1 MDITCPQCKTE
12 YEFEDSKV
20 TEAGVTVKCTSC
32 DFMFKVRR
40 KAVLETEPVLPPPLP
55 PSGPSS
61 EQVPAGNRVWMIR
74 TASGQVYNFK
84 ELTTLQQWIVE
95 CKVSRDD
102 HISRSG
108 ETWKRLGDIVELASF
123 FQVVDAAMSAGAM
136 APRASA
142 APAPARPPSQPV
154 PLQAERTLDPDSIG
168 ALSMD
173 EEPAFAAA
181 QTDPRFQAVG
191 PSAAWEEGG
200 SRLSGRHATV
210 DLVDE
215 LPRRRSGKTLG
226 IAIAAVAIGALAV
239 VGVLNR
245 DRIAGLFSGGGEG
258 NDEAYQNGRKL
269 FLMDDAESL
278 KQAEAE
284 LARAPQTHALAIAAR
299 AEVYTSWAQHLR
311 EKAEILDRRAK
322 LGESGKGGASSPD
335 PQGMRLTATNLREEA
350 NQKLTQAELYSRKA
364 LDLAPEKGE
373 VKRAM
378 ADYLRLHGASN
389 QEVLPYLTDARKK
402 LPDDP
407 EAIYVEG
414 AFYLSQGNAARAEQM
429 LRDALTKTKARYGQT
444 LLRAAQQLALIHLRA
459 GKLPDAK
466 AQVDAILQANGKHGW
481 ARDLLE
487 LCDLEERAAVAG
499 PAPGKPDAGI
509 KVALKP
515 DSKVHHAGTPGPG
528 PGPGSSGGEPPA
540 GASYETLV
548 KQGNSLSER
557 GRTMQALK
565 LFERAIKLNPTGVEA
580 MTGLGFC
587 HLDQAR
593 FAAAISLFKKVLTI
607 QPTSGEALIGMAEA
621 NRVQG
626 NLSKALDYYRAYLQ
640 ALPGG
645 AKANLAKRN
654 IADLERKVGAPPT
667 PTPAPAPTPAP
678 DPTPAPTPPPEPAP
692 APAPKAEEK
701 TTP

>member
-20 TEAGVTVKCTSC
+20 TEAGVTVKCTTCS
-32 DFMFKVRR
+32 FMFKVRR
-40 KAVLETEPVLPPPLP
+40 KAVVETELVPQPAPPPP
-55 PSGPSS
+55 PSS
-61 EQVPAGNRVWMIR
+61 EHIPSGGSKVWMIR

-123 FQVVDAAMSAGAM
+123 FQVVDAALASGAM
-136 APRASA
+136 SPARGAPGAG
-142 APAPARPPSQPV
+142 PPPRPPSQPS
-154 PLQAERTLDPDSIG
+154 PPHPASRTLEPDSVG
-168 ALSMD
+168 ALSAED
-173 EEPAFAAA
+173 EPAFAAA

-200 SRLSGRHATV
+200 GRVSGRHATV

-215 LPRRRSGKTLG
+215 LPRRRSGK
-226 IAIAAVAIGALAV
+226 AVAFALAGVAVVALGV
-239 VGVLNR
+239 VGVLLR
-245 DRIAGLFSGGGEG
+245 DRIAGLFSGGSETS
-258 NDEAYQNGRKL
+258 DEAFQNGRKL
-269 FLMDDAESL
+269 FLMDDADSL

-284 LARAPQTHALAIAAR
+284 LARAPQGHALALAAR
-299 AEVYTSWAQHLR
+299 AEVYTTWAQHLR

-322 LGESGKGGASSPD
+322 LAEGKGGQD
-335 PQGMRLTATNLREEA
+335 PQSMRLTATTLREEA
-350 NQKLTQAELYSRKA
+350 NQKLTQADLYAKKA

-414 AFYLSQGNAARAEQM
+414 AFWQSQNNPARAEQM

-444 LLRAAQQLALIHLRA
+444 LLRAAQQLALMELRA
-459 GKLPDAK
+459 GRFADAR
-466 AQVDAILQANGKHGW
+466 AQVDAILQGNPKHGW

-487 LCDLEERAAVAG
+487 AIDAEERSAAAT
-499 PAPGKPDAGI
+499 PTPGKPDAG
-509 KVALKP
+509 LKAAVRP
-515 DSKVHHAGTPGPG
+515 DSKVPATPKEGPPGKEG
-528 PGPGSSGGEPPA
+528 PQGDPPA
-540 GASYETLV
+540 GASYEVLV
-548 KQGNSLSER
+548 KQGNALAEK

-565 LFERAIKLNPTGVEA
+565 IFERALKQNPSGVEA

-587 HLDQAR
+587 HLDQSR
-593 FAAAISLFKKVLTI
+593 FAAATALFKKALTI
-607 QPTSGEALIGMAEA
+607 QATSGEALIGMAEA
-621 NRVQG
+621 NRMQG

-640 ALPGG
+640 ALPTG
-645 AKANLAKRN
+645 ARANLAKRN
-654 IADLERKVGAPPT
+654 IAELERKVGSPPTPTPTPTPTPDPAPT
-667 PTPAPAPTPAP
+667 PTPAPTPAP
-678 DPTPAPTPPPEPAP
+678 EPKAE
-692 APAPKAEEK
+692 PKAEEK
-701 TTP
+701 PATP